1 MIVNIEYTVE
11 ELVSITSGVLR
22 AGASIPIL
30 SQLLL
35 DSRKIE
41 QADQTVFFLLHT
53 SVDKGVE
60 IIDDLIKKRVKCF
73 VVNIHFPVQ
82 KFASSTFIIVDDT
95 VYALQQLAI
104 FHRKKFSTLQN
115 GKALPVI
122 GITGSNGKTIIKEWL
137 NIMLDA
143 DFNIVRSQK
152 SYNSQI
158 GVPLSVLQ
166 MRSSNTLAIF
176 EAGIST
182 TGEMQ
187 KLEQMIRPNIGI
199 FTNIGTAHDEGFANI
214 KEKISEKLQLF
225 IHAEVIIF
233 PSDYLKLSS
242 TLQTFVKNKKNILL
256 FSWSR
261 QNPAMLQIVSVQK
274 FQNRSRITGI
284 YQGKKSNIEIAFT
297 DDASI
302 ENAINCWCVLLYMNY
317 TSTAIAK
324 KMQLLFPVEMRLELE
339 KGINNCTIIN
349 DSYSA
354 DLVSL
359 NIALDF
365 LQQQTP
371 HNNHTVILSDI
382 LQTGK
387 SENELYAAVA
397 KLLHHKKINRFIG
410 IGSSLVKHR
419 AQFKFISQTIFFDS
433 TKTFKKA
440 FKASDFSNEII
451 LLKGARSFRFEQI
464 NQLLKQKAHQT
475 ILSIN
480 LNAIVHNLKA
490 FKSILLPD
498 TKLMAMVKAFGY
510 GSGSFEVAQ
519 VLQYHKTDYLAVAY
533 ADEGVELRKAGI
545 ILPIMVMNPEENTFN
560 TLVEHNLE
568 PEIFSF
574 GILQAFDKFL
584 LSSAIINYPVH
595 IKCDTGMHRL
605 GFRLGDMKR
614 LGNILKHTNHFK
626 VKSVFSHLAA
636 SESLAHDDFTL
647 QQSVEFKS
655 CCDILEE
662 RLKYPFIK
670 HISNTSGISRHPNL
684 QLDMVRLG
692 IGLYGIANNKNMQ
705 KKLRH
710 VSTLS
715 STVAQIKKVSARESV
730 GYGRNS
736 FLKKDTII
744 ATVRIGYADGY
755 DRGLGNGVGKMLYH
769 GKLVPVIGNVCMD
782 MTMLDITGVQHAK
795 EGDEVIVF
803 GEDLPVEKLA
813 QWLHTI
819 PYEIMTGI
827 SSRVKRVY
835 YQE

>member
-1 MIVNIEYTVE
+1 MGKKISN
-11 ELVSITSGVLR
+11 
-22 AGASIPIL
+22 AIPPII

-35 DSRKIE
+35 DSRKVE
-41 QADQTVFFLLHT
+41 QADQTLFFLLHT
-53 SVDKGVE
+53 SVDKGVD
-60 IIDDLIKKRVKCF
+60 IINDLIQKGVGCF
-73 VVNIHFPVQ
+73 VVGPHFPIE
-82 KFASSTFIIVDDT
+82 KYDSSTFIIVDN
-95 VYALQQLAI
+95 VLEALQQLAI
-104 FHRKKFSTLQN
+104 FHRKKFTTLKN

-137 NIMLDA
+137 NAMLDA
-143 DFNIVRSQK
+143 DQNIVRSQK

-158 GVPLSVLQ
+158 GVPLSILQ
-166 MRSSNTLAIF
+166 MQSSDTLAIF

-187 KLEQMIRPNIGI
+187 KLERLIMPDIGI
-199 FTNIGTAHDEGFANI
+199 FTNLGTAHDEGFTNT
-214 KEKISEKLQLF
+214 KEKVNEKLELF
-225 IHAEVIIF
+225 LHSEVIIF
-233 PSDYLKLSS
+233 PSDYQKLS
-242 TLQTFVKNKKNILL
+242 TGIHAFTKNKKGITL
-256 FSWSR
+256 FSWSK
-261 QNPAMLQIVSVQK
+261 QKPATLQIISIKK
-274 FQNRSRITGI
+274 FETQCRITGI
-284 YQGKKSNIEIAFT
+284 YRSKTNNIDIAFT

-302 ENAINCWCVLLYMNY
+302 ENAITCWCVLLYMNY
-317 TSTAIAK
+317 SALDIAK
-324 KMQLLFPVEMRLELE
+324 KMHLLFPIQMRLELE

-365 LQQQTP
+365 LQQQQQQS
-371 HNNHTVILSDI
+371 NHTLILSDI

-387 SENELYAAVA
+387 TENELYAAIA

-410 IGSSLVKHR
+410 IGEGLIKHR
-419 AQFKFISQTIFFDS
+419 EQFNFIADTSFFES
-433 TKTFKKA
+433 VKTFKKT
-440 FKASDFSNEII
+440 FKAADFSNEII

-480 LNAIVHNLKA
+480 LNAIVHNLKE
-490 FKSILLPD
+490 FKKMLLPD
-498 TKLMAMVKAFGY
+498 TKLMAMVKAFSY

-519 VLQYHKTDYLAVAY
+519 LLQYQKTDYLAVAY

-545 ILPIMVMNPEENTFN
+545 VLPIMVMNPEENTFN
-560 TLVEHNLE
+560 ALVEHHLE

-574 GILQAFDKFL
+574 GLLQLFDKFL

-605 GFRLGDMKR
+605 GFRLHDMKK
-614 LGNILKHTNHFK
+614 LGSILKHTNHFK
-626 VKSVFSHLAA
+626 IKSVFSHLAA
-636 SESLAHDDFTL
+636 SESPVQDAFTL
-647 QQSVEFKS
+647 QQAAEFKS
-655 CCDILEE
+655 CCDILEA
-662 RLKYPFIK
+662 RLGYSFLK
-670 HISNTSGISRHPNL
+670 HISNTSGISRHPAL
-684 QLDMVRLG
+684 QLEMVRLG
-692 IGLYGIANNKNMQ
+692 IGLYGIANNKAMQ

-715 STVAQIKKVSARESV
+715 STIAQVKKVSAGESV
-730 GYGRNS
+730 GYGRGS
-736 FLKKDTII
+736 FLKKDTIV

-769 GKLVPVIGNVCMD
+769 GKLMPVIGNVCMD
-782 MTMLDITGVQHAK
+782 MTMLDVSAIPHAK

-803 GEDLPVEKLA
+803 GEGLPVEQIA

-835 YQE
+835 FQE

>member
-11 ELVSITSGVLR
+11 ELASITFGKLNRGDSL
-22 AGASIPIL
+22 PTL

-35 DSRKIE
+35 DSRKVE
-41 QADQTVFFLLHT
+41 EADKTIFFLLH
-53 SVDKGVE
+53 SLVNKGIE
-60 IIDDLIKKRVKCF
+60 IIDDLVEKGVACF
-73 VVNIHFPVQ
+73 IVNSHFPFQ
-82 KFASSTFIIVDDT
+82 KFPFSTFIIVED
-95 VYALQQLAI
+95 VVKALQQLAI
-104 FHRKKFSTLQN
+104 FHRQKFNTLQN

-122 GITGSNGKTIIKEWL
+122 GITGSNGKTIVKEWL
-137 NIMLDA
+137 NTMLEGDH
-143 DFNIVRSQK
+143 NIVRSQK

-166 MRSSNTLAIF
+166 MQASDTLAIF

-187 KLEQMIRPNIGI
+187 KLEQMIRPDIGI
-199 FTNIGTAHDEGFANI
+199 FTNIGTAHDEGFANT
-214 KEKISEKLQLF
+214 KEKINEKLQLF
-225 IHAEVIIF
+225 INAEVIIF
-233 PSDYLKLSS
+233 SLDYPKL
-242 TLQTFVKNKKNILL
+242 LPNIQTFIKSKKSISL

-261 QNPAMLQIVSVQK
+261 QKIATLQIISIQK
-274 FQNRSRITGI
+274 FQNRSRITGV
-284 YQGKKSNIEIAFT
+284 YKGKKNNIEIAFT

-302 ENAINCWCVLLYMNY
+302 ENAINCWCVLLFMNY
-317 TSTAIAK
+317 TSETILK
-324 KMQLLFPVEMRLELE
+324 KMQLLFPVQMRLELE

-365 LQQQTP
+365 LQQQT
-371 HNNHTVILSDI
+371 HDNHTLILSDI

-387 SENELYAAVA
+387 TENELYGAVA
-397 KLLHHKKINRFIG
+397 KLLHHKKVNKFIG
-410 IGSSLVKHR
+410 IGNGLIKH
-419 AQFKFISQTIFFDS
+419 QDLFKFIPRTNFFDS
-433 TKTFKKA
+433 VKTFQKT
-440 FKASDFSNEII
+440 FKASDFSNEIV
-451 LLKGARSFRFEQI
+451 LLKGARSFRFEQV

-480 LNAIVHNLKA
+480 LDAIVHNLKA
-490 FKSILLPD
+490 FKNTLLPD

-545 ILPIMVMNPEENTFN
+545 ILPIMIMNPEENTFN

-574 GILQAFDKFL
+574 GILRAFDKFL
-584 LSSAIINYPVH
+584 LSAAIINYPVH

-605 GFRLGDMKR
+605 GFRLSEMKK
-614 LGNILKHTNHFK
+614 LANILKHTNHFK

-636 SESLAHDDFTL
+636 SESPAQDAFTL
-647 QQSVEFKS
+647 QQSAEFKS

-662 RLKYPFIK
+662 RLKYSFLT

-692 IGLYGIANNKNMQ
+692 IGLYGIASNKAMQ

-715 STVAQIKKVSARESV
+715 STVAQIKKVSAGESV
-730 GYGRNS
+730 GYGRGS
-736 FLKKDTII
+736 FLKKDTLV

-755 DRGLGNGVGKMLYH
+755 DRGMGNGVGKMLYQ

-782 MTMLDITGVQHAK
+782 MTLLDISAIQNAK